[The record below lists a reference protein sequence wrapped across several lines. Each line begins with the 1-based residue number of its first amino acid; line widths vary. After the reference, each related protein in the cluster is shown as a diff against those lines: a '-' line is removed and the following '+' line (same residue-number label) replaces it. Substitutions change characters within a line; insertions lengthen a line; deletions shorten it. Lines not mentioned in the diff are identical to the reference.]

1 MADAIGARSQV
12 CVFGR
17 LRVLLPD
24 GTEIA
29 PQGHPVR
36 QLLLFLAMH
45 GGTVHTD
52 HAIETLWP
60 DASLSSARANLRNT
74 LARLRAQ
81 CGPIVAREGDS
92 LRLHAD
98 TDLDAYEQAATLL
111 MRLSGQTLAPDAY
124 YAEWAEDTRRRL
136 GILRDAFL
144 QGERVAGR
152 WAGRP
157 G

>member
-36 QLLLFLAMH
+36 QLLLFLALH
-45 GGTVHTD
+45 GGTVHAD
-52 HAIETLWP
+52 HAVETLWP
-60 DASLSSARANLRNT
+60 DATLGAARANLRNT

-81 CGPIVAREGDS
+81 CGPIVTREGES

-98 TDLDAYEQAATLL
+98 TDLDAYQQAADLF
-111 MRLSGQTLAPDAY
+111 MRLSRQTLAPDAY
-124 YAEWAEDTRRRL
+124 YAEWAEDSRRHVEA
-136 GILRDAFL
+136 LRDRLRLA
-144 QGERVAGR
+144 
-152 WAGRP
+152 
-157 G
+157 